1 MEKDRRGACAGP
13 VDDPD
18 NNRGVALRKKD
29 DLDAAIMKY
38 LRAIELDPEN
48 ADAHFNKALALQI

>member
-1 MEKDRRGACAGP
+1 
-13 VDDPD
+13 
-18 NNRGVALRKKD
+18 
-29 DLDAAIMKY
+29 MKY